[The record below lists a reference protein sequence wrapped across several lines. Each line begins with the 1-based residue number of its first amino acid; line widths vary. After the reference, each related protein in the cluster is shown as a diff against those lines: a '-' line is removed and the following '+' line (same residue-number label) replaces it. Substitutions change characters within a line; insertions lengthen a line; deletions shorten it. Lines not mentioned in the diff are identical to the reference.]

1 MINPAATSP
10 AAAAGPAADAKQA
23 KLRAAAEAFEAVFLR
38 QVIGSMRQAKLA
50 DDLFGSAATDQFRE
64 LADGRLA
71 DNMADQG
78 SFGIA
83 DLLLK
88 QFGAAARLS
97 ASTQGQAAAAPTRSG
112 AAE

>member
-1 MINPAATSP
+1 
-10 AAAAGPAADAKQA
+10 
-23 KLRAAAEAFEAVFLR
+23 
-38 QVIGSMRQAKLA
+38 MRQAKLA

-83 DLLLK
+83 ELLMQ
-88 QFGAAARLS
+88 QFKG
-97 ASTQGQAAAAPTRSG
+97 PTK
-112 AAE
+112 